1 MKLGELADLLRE
13 LDILTERYIDQRDW
27 IGRFEA
33 RGETI
38 KAEQQKLRVNEII
51 QQIVVLRD
59 KEI

>member
-13 LDILTERYIDQRDW
+13 LDMLTGRYIDQKDW
-27 IGRFEA
+27 IGIFEA
-33 RGETI
+33 RGETT
-38 KAEQQKLRVNEII
+38 KAEEQKLRVNEII